1 MKRRTT
7 FWLGAFAAVVIGGSA
22 QAQATSSRPAKRA
35 ARTGVSQ
42 SAPPAQPVVV
52 NTTGLPTA
60 NLPAGSAQ
68 PAGVTQ
74 PVFLPAPGI
83 AQITYYPTVV
93 LANGRVLANF
103 GTGRGYEEVLRQC
116 PQING
121 TLPANVVI
129 APCYTVDAYGNYRV
143 MQRR

>member
-1 MKRRTT
+1 MNRRTI
-7 FWLGAFAAVVIGGSA
+7 FWLGAFAALMIGGSA
-22 QAQATSSRPAKRA
+22 QAQASSRRPTAKP
-35 ARTGVSQ
+35 ARTGTAQ

-52 NTTGLPTA
+52 NTTGLPTTT
-60 NLPAGSAQ
+60 LPVAPAQ
-68 PAGVTQ
+68 PAAGPFGGDPTH
-74 PVFLPAPGI
+74 I

-116 PQING
+116 PQFTG
-121 TLPANVVI
+121 TLPPNAVI
-129 APCYTVDAYGNYRV
+129 APCFTVDAYGNYRV